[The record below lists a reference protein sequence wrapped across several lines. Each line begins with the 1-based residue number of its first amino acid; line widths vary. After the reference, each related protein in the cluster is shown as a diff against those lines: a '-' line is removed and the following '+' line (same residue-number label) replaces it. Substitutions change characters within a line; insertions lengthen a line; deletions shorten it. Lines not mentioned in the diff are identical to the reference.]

1 MFGGQ
6 TSMNVW
12 KLVEVEL
19 VWCSVFIDVFGD
31 GLRLN
36 WVPMVITRRPT
47 CKGSKIQRAT
57 PWGKTK
63 GPRGSP
69 KGCQESYCSGQDILV
84 AARITAGSKIS
95 KNVIVWCGLSWTIL
109 SWNLPEPRFKN

>member
-1 MFGGQ
+1 MEVFGGQ

-36 WVPMVITRRPT
+36 WVPMVITHRPT

-57 PWGKTK
+57 PWE
-63 GPRGSP
+63 RLRVHEDHP
-69 KGCQESYCSGQDILV
+69 KV
-84 AARITAGSKIS
+84 AKKAIAPAKIY
-95 KNVIVWCGLSWTIL
+95 
-109 SWNLPEPRFKN
+109 